1 VASKQSKL
9 SQLLLHRFPIV
20 LSFWI
25 TCCYCTMMARIRV
38 AHNSTVMA
46 FSSSY
51 HPNFGVGGRR
61 LRKRSSGSTTI
72 NLGASFVTSG
82 TRSLGNRKYCYC
94 TPYSRLV
101 REYITTRL
109 FGSKPGSG
117 VEGLVMVENEQD
129 SLRNIDVGALEDT
142 MRAVR
147 DILGYST
154 YDVSLFLSDDKEV
167 REMNYETR
175 GVNSTTDILSFQLH
189 EAESPG
195 KLKPPEFPDVDDYYT
210 LGDMLISVPYVRRV
224 CKRDQ
229 KEFEKL
235 KHQKLSNKDGT
246 EDQAAAL
253 IDDDDDRGVS
263 FAMSKEFDP
272 EIRIHMLLV
281 HGMLHLVGYDHIED
295 EDYEIMVAKE
305 EKVLR
310 LLLERKGSF
319 LATKV
324 KNYIPP
330 AK

>member
-1 VASKQSKL
+1 
-9 SQLLLHRFPIV
+9 
-20 LSFWI
+20 
-25 TCCYCTMMARIRV
+25 
-38 AHNSTVMA
+38 
-46 FSSSY
+46 
-51 HPNFGVGGRR
+51 
-61 LRKRSSGSTTI
+61 
-72 NLGASFVTSG
+72 
-82 TRSLGNRKYCYC
+82 
-94 TPYSRLV
+94 
-101 REYITTRL
+101 
-109 FGSKPGSG
+109 
-117 VEGLVMVENEQD
+117 MVENEQD

-154 YDVSLFLSDDKEV
+154 YDVSLFLCDDKEV

-195 KLKPPEFPDVDDYYT
+195 KLKPPEFPEVDDYYT
-210 LGDMLISVPYVRRV
+210 LGDMMISVPYVRRV

-229 KEFEKL
+229 TEFEKL
-235 KHQKLSNKDGT
+235 KHQELSNKDGT
-246 EDQAAAL
+246 EDQTASL
-253 IDDDDDRGVS
+253 INDDDDRGVS

-305 EKVLR
+305 EEVLR
-310 LLLERKGSF
+310 LLLERSGSF

-324 KNYIPP
+324 KSYIPP